1 VEKRIPLGPVLGLAG
16 AILLAVSLF
25 LDWWDGVTA
34 FTAFESLDLAL
45 VAIALMFAVAV
56 AGELAPRARAPLGER
71 WALPL
76 AFVALAIVASQLVND
91 PPLVAGDGGPG
102 HAVGAWLALG
112 GALAMVAGALLTVT
126 TISLAVDVRRRDGSG
141 SEAPTVAER
150 GTEAA
155 DDPRR
160 P

>member
-1 VEKRIPLGPVLGLAG
+1 LERRIQLGPVLGLAG
-16 AILLAVSLF
+16 AVLLVVSLF

-45 VAIALMFAVAV
+45 VAIAAMFAVAL
-56 AGELAPRARAPLGER
+56 AGELAPRARALLDAR

-76 AFVALAIVASQLVND
+76 ALVALAIVASQLLND

-112 GALAMVAGALLTVT
+112 GALAMVGGALLAVSS
-126 TISLAVDVRRRDGSG
+126 ISLAVDVRRREAGG
-141 SEAPTVAER
+141 SETTTVAEGR
-150 GTEAA
+150 PGPPEEPR
-155 DDPRR
+155 DP
-160 P
+160 